1 VAADE
6 NETVSSPQDIWDR
19 IAAGH
24 ATVVVGGR
32 LPAPPPG
39 RALVVVPCDRPQR
52 DLGAVMDARRR
63 IERRIGQSWSMW
75 ELAADRVRS
84 SIRRRLLADEPE
96 PERAWMLVEPLNRL
110 QEETEARAALVFD
123 VVEAADPASLA
134 MLEEVVGHPG
144 RAGAA
149 LVLVVRGTADGPA
162 RRLVDAVRRVEGSRR
177 VIDLHAPADVPVPA
191 PKPAPTPR
199 RREPTWST
207 ADLPRDLRRVARAA
221 AIVGDTFESELVAGL
236 LRVDELKVLEALQEL
251 DDRGAP
257 ITDIGDGAF
266 QMDPASASAVR
277 ADVQPSLAVAWNLRL
292 AELLGALAEA
302 DATETRP
309 SISPVVVS
317 PALTITTE
325 VPAVGAIPDPARAAA
340 HLEAAGEIDHAATGF
355 LHAAREA
362 MALGADTQAAE
373 HARRALELLS
383 SEAGGGAA
391 RRAMGSEAAMI
402 DAFVRGDQEALS
414 SALADMATA
423 QRELASSAPEL
434 AAELAHT
441 ERLLERLTR
450 SSSPSPE
457 E

>member
-1 VAADE
+1 MAADE

-292 AELLGALAEA
+292 AELLGASAEA
-302 DATETRP
+302 
-309 SISPVVVS
+309 
-317 PALTITTE
+317 TITTE